1 MRAGSVAGRH
11 AGDRDAADG
20 RDSHQSFR
28 RPHPRVAQTPP
39 TPGDEKAGRAPR
51 RQGAER
57 RQIEVI
63 VVRVEMSTASMA
75 GSASMGMGGGTNR
88 RGPNHDTGLAVADQ
102 MGSVSS
108 VV

>member
-1 MRAGSVAGRH
+1 
-11 AGDRDAADG
+11 
-20 RDSHQSFR
+20 
-28 RPHPRVAQTPP
+28 
-39 TPGDEKAGRAPR
+39 
-51 RQGAER
+51 
-57 RQIEVI
+57 
-63 VVRVEMSTASMA
+63 MSTASMA